1 MPVDFPRPDGVM
13 PHGPDVASEGAMQP
27 SFAERIDR
35 ILQLC
40 AALDAARDDVAV
52 LITQSEAL
60 SHEAGLLAAEAAEDL
75 VRQRREN
82 LRLTP
87 RPSSSEDTGGSSQ

>member
-1 MPVDFPRPDGVM
+1 
-13 PHGPDVASEGAMQP
+13 MQP

-35 ILQLC
+35 IQQLV
-40 AALDAARDDVAV
+40 AALDAARDDLAS

-60 SHEAGLLAAEAAEDL
+60 SHEAGLLAAEAAEEHS
-75 VRQRREN
+75 RQRREN
-82 LRLTP
+82 LRLTA